1 MAGLDGSFKESGQ
14 TDDVILH
21 GSASCYAVFGSKS
34 NRPTFNAAVRRS
46 QKKEKSVKKATSKT
60 NNAAP
65 RKENGE
71 LFVKRREI
79 HSGRALSVS
88 TVEWSVAEKTAQ
100 PTSAL
105 EGYMWD
111 KETEVDR
118 FRERV
123 PLANLLS
130 QCKLA
135 MSDPTNPAPRDWISN
150 VKKMIAES
158 DGFAIVPECKRTEVV
173 GGSLRERYDPAKL
186 AGQFVSDGDAQAL
199 SVNCDAVLF
208 GGSLEDIG
216 IVREACGADVP
227 LSASD
232 LLLYP
237 YQLYKLRLAGADA
250 VYLIAAALEGKD
262 FLYLSKIAKSLN
274 LQTVISVTSEVQIEL
289 LTDLLPPG
297 TIDSLVI
304 SNRELE
310 TFGFDESG
318 KQALSLLESNALSD
332 FKEKHGEDVLILV
345 EGRVGMESLGLG
357 GSYIDKLKKLGAS
370 GAIVG
375 QALAELNDENGG
387 EALKSF
393 GKKDSV
399 FE

>member
-1 MAGLDGSFKESGQ
+1 
-14 TDDVILH
+14 
-21 GSASCYAVFGSKS
+21 
-34 NRPTFNAAVRRS
+34 
-46 QKKEKSVKKATSKT
+46 
-60 NNAAP
+60 
-65 RKENGE
+65 
-71 LFVKRREI
+71 
-79 HSGRALSVS
+79 
-88 TVEWSVAEKTAQ
+88 
-100 PTSAL
+100 
-105 EGYMWD
+105 
-111 KETEVDR
+111 
-118 FRERV
+118 
-123 PLANLLS
+123 LANLLS

-227 LSASD
+227 LLASD